1 MLPTRKSQL
10 QAVRTVLPIDLT
22 QQEPDHP
29 RLLDFIAKRDW
40 SGALGVA
47 SFEKS
52 AAIGASKF
60 NSSMTSTLWMV
71 YCNYH
76 SGDFTKALKLLSEI
90 ISAMGAESEP
100 IWYTY
105 QAMCLFRLG
114 RLREAEHS
122 LKMGA
127 PGPLSN
133 RLAFHISQKDGSEED
148 LLKHHQQLTLAVEDQ
163 LSLA

>member
-22 QQEPDHP
+22 QQEPDRP

-40 SGALGVA
+40 SGAFGVA

-60 NSSMTSTLWMV
+60 NSAMTSTLWMV
-71 YCNYH
+71 YCSYH

-90 ISAMGAESEP
+90 IAAMGAQSEP
-100 IWYTY
+100 VWYTY

-114 RLREAEHS
+114 RL
-122 LKMGA
+122 
-127 PGPLSN
+127 
-133 RLAFHISQKDGSEED
+133 
-148 LLKHHQQLTLAVEDQ
+148 
-163 LSLA
+163 